1 MAESADAVDL
11 KSTGPLGHEGS
22 NPSAPTLLTEKKEVY
37 IFTSK
42 YVYFKMFLYFFSI
55 WRKVQMPTIFVY
67 FGLLFGVLGF
77 ALVLLLGLN
86 KIQLI

>member
-1 MAESADAVDL
+1 
-11 KSTGPLGHEGS
+11 
-22 NPSAPTLLTEKKEVY
+22 
-37 IFTSK
+37 
-42 YVYFKMFLYFFSI
+42 
-55 WRKVQMPTIFVY
+55 MPTIFVY